1 MTSVVYDFDDI
12 RSRRPG
18 AEPTWSMEQGAR
30 PLEGARDTIGPAVE
44 ADLCATG
51 GRLRRGDP
59 CQANMSAKRE
69 LRALFGAAAP
79 DSSDGTGKMRRGE
92 RAWVV
97 LSAPPTAEPGMR
109 PDDLAAPL

>member
-79 DSSDGTGKMRRGE
+79 DSSDGTGTGCPSTKHLSGGPPSGE
-92 RAWVV
+92 RMMA
-97 LSAPPTAEPGMR
+97 SN
-109 PDDLAAPL
+109 